1 MRQVTLRQRLRYWFD
16 NTMARGTPA
25 LIGWLAAISLVVV
38 VVLSALIVLA
48 TPDTE
53 KQTSLSET
61 VKEVWRNTVDTF
73 NLGSGTET
81 RPMLIVLTILLA
93 AVGIFFA
100 STLIGLLTSGVTSKI
115 MDLRKGRSLVLEEG
129 HSVIL
134 GWSDEVYTVIS
145 ELFEANE
152 SRGDKTAIAVLALRD
167 RADMEDEIRDKL
179 GRNRRTRVIC
189 RTGDPQDPSD
199 VNIVNPQTARSIIV
213 LSPPGPN
220 PDQQVIKT
228 LLAVTNAPDRRQGP
242 YHIVTSV
249 QDTKNYAAA
258 VLAGD
263 GEAEVV
269 NADDIAARVIVQT
282 CRQSGLSVVL
292 TDLLDFGGDEIYMT
306 KAPQLTGATFG
317 EALRMFGKTALI
329 GIQRS
334 DGTIELKPPM
344 MSQFGPSDQAI
355 VIAEDDDKI
364 DFLDAAVPYDE
375 EAIAPLTVTQPVA
388 ESALVL
394 SWNRRAPSILREF
407 DAYVAPGS
415 TVDVVAGG
423 ADHGEIVAAISAE
436 ARNIELRFTQGDS
449 TDRTVLDS
457 LKPSM
462 YDHIIVLSAD
472 DISGQD
478 ADARTLVTLLH
489 LRDMQSQRGERY
501 PIVSEMVDDR
511 NRRLAQVT
519 KADDFIVSNKL
530 ISLLKTQLS
539 ENRHLQDVF
548 TDLFDPDGAEIYLKP
563 AMDYV
568 ALGREINFA
577 TVVEAGERR
586 EEVAIGYR
594 VAAQSTQAPN
604 YGVVLNPAKDTT
616 VTFTATDKII
626 MLAEE

>member
-38 VVLSALIVLA
+38 VVISALIVFA
-48 TPDTE
+48 TPDSE
-53 KQTSLSET
+53 KRTSLDVT
-61 VKEVWRNTVDTF
+61 IKEIWRNTVDTF

-81 RPMLIVLTILLA
+81 RPQLIVLTILLA

-115 MDLRKGRSLVLEEG
+115 MDLRKGRSLVLEDG

-134 GWSDEVYTVIS
+134 GWSDEIYTVIG
-145 ELFEANE
+145 ELIEANE
-152 SRGDKTAIAVLALRD
+152 SGNKSAIAILAPRD

-179 GRNRRTRVIC
+179 GRTGKTRIIC
-189 RTGDPQDPSD
+189 RTGDPQDTND

-228 LLAVTNAPDRRQGP
+228 LLAVTNAPDRRPGP
-242 YHIVTSV
+242 YHIVASV
-249 QDTKNYAAA
+249 QNTRNYAAA
-258 VLAGD
+258 LLAGD
-263 GEAEVV
+263 GEAEVI
-269 NADDIAARVIVQT
+269 NADEIAARVIVQT

-306 KAPQLTGATFG
+306 MVPELTGMTFG
-317 EALRMFGKTALI
+317 EAQRMFGKTTLI

-364 DFLDAAVPYDE
+364 DLLEEAVPYDE
-375 EAIAPLTVTQPVA
+375 EAIAPRTVTQPA
-388 ESALVL
+388 PESALVL

-415 TVDVVAGG
+415 TVDIVDGDA
-423 ADHGEIVAAISAE
+423 AHGETVAAISE
-436 ARNIELRFTQGDS
+436 HTSNIQLRFTQGDS
-449 TDRTVLDS
+449 TDRDVLDQ
-457 LKPSM
+457 LKPSV
-462 YDHIIVLSAD
+462 YDHIIVLCPD
-472 DISGQD
+472 DVSGQD

-489 LRDMQSQRGERY
+489 LRDMQSQRDERY
-501 PIVSEMVDDR
+501 PIVSEMSDDR

-539 ENRHLQDVF
+539 ENRHLADVF
-548 TDLFDPDGAEIYLKP
+548 KDLFDPEGAEIYLKP
-563 AMDYV
+563 AIDYV

-577 TVVEAGERR
+577 TVIEAGERR

-594 VAAQSTQAPN
+594 IAAQAGQAPN
-604 YGVVLNPAKDTT
+604 YGVVINPAKATAIN
-616 VTFTATDKII
+616 FTAADKII